1 MEGEEYA
8 LEVTQVQWTANI
20 MSIIITA
27 TITIERMFTP
37 MLSSP
42 WREVGYQHEK
52 HPSVTNI
59 LTGLILGR
67 LNLQIMPTCG
77 Q

>member
-1 MEGEEYA
+1 MEGDEYA

-42 WREVGYQHEK
+42 WREVGL
-52 HPSVTNI
+52 
-59 LTGLILGR
+59 LT
-67 LNLQIMPTCG
+67 
-77 Q
+77 